1 MCCFDLQRH
10 DYGIEG
16 MLKNNNE
23 IMAKVLNK
31 LEFLQSQIDT
41 LFGLQLP
48 VFQNVVNGDVST
60 KVDVFL
66 ASMSKVFSGAKQ
78 EELKGFA
85 GWLQEQ
91 QLMEKSN
98 LKSFDKCLESRDFN
112 KIEAK
117 ILRFSDIQLSKP

>member
-1 MCCFDLQRH
+1 
-10 DYGIEG
+10 

-48 VFQNVVNGDVST
+48 VFQNVVNGDVSP